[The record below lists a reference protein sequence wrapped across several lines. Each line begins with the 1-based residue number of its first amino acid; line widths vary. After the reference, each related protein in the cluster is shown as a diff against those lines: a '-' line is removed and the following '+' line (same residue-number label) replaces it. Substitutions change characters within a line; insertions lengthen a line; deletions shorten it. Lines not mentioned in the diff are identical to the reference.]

1 MELLGITLTEKT
13 AALYQDIADD
23 LIYPVNVQVMDPEN
37 QDDLSR
43 PVSMDT
49 GKKEFVIKLDKTLD
63 PNLFEN
69 ALIRDMIYCHQMSS
83 GAPVLS
89 PVSDADKDA
98 YQVAMMISS
107 VIMDIDVENVLKKH
121 DMHLDDIDTMRL
133 SDLFG
138 FLKSGMND
146 YNRPLYHNLTALQ
159 IVLLYYTSSNQDN
172 VKQIIE
178 TFYLSDP
185 EAMDQIDKFVEIID
199 KYGVGDN
206 RSMMRCMRKLVGACG
221 MKGRIN
227 LEYEGRIK
235 LID

>member
-23 LIYPVNVQVMDPEN
+23 LIYPVNVLVMDPEN
-37 QDDLSR
+37 KDDLSH

-49 GKKEFVIKLDKTLD
+49 GRKEFVIKLDKTLEQ
-63 PNLFEN
+63 NLFEN

-83 GAPVLS
+83 QAPVLS

-98 YQVAMMISS
+98 FQVAMMISS

-138 FLKSGMND
+138 FLKSGMNE

-185 EAMDQIDKFVEIID
+185 EAMGQIDKFVEIID
-199 KYGVGDN
+199 KYGVADN

-227 LEYEGRIK
+227 LEYEGQIK
-235 LID
+235 VID